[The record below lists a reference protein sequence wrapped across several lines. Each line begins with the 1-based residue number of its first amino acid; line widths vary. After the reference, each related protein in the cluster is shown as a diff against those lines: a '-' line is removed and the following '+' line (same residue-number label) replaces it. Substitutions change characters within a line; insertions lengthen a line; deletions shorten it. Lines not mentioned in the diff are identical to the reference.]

1 MILPISDQ
9 YRISSDRYQ
18 WVVQKRRTRT
28 KDGRKISDWQAQSYY
43 PTLRGALAQLGE
55 RMVRES
61 EANKVVDALAA
72 INEVVTTLSQALTR
86 ALEANHGSIK
96 ADRDDG

>member
-28 KDGRKISDWQAQSYY
+28 KGGRKISDWQAQSYY
-43 PTLRGALAQLGE
+43 PTLPSALAQLGE

-61 EANKVVDALAA
+61 EANKVADALAA
-72 INEVVTTLSQALTR
+72 INDVATTLSLALSHVI
-86 ALEANHGSIK
+86 EANHGSSK

>member
-28 KDGRKISDWQAQSYY
+28 KGGRKISDWQAQSYY
-43 PTLRGALAQLGE
+43 PTLPSALAQLGE

-61 EANKVVDALAA
+61 EANMVVDALAA
-72 INEVVTTLSQALTR
+72 INDVATTLSLALSR
-86 ALEANHGSIK
+86 VIEENRGSTT

>member
-18 WVVQKRRTRT
+18 WVVQERRTRT
-28 KDGRKISDWQAQSYY
+28 KGGRKISDWQAQSYY
-43 PTLRGALAQLGE
+43 PTLRSALAQLGE

-61 EANKVVDALAA
+61 NADTVVDALEV
-72 INEVVTTLSQALTR
+72 INDIATTLSQTR
-86 ALEANHGSIK
+86 RPGRTEGS
-96 ADRDDG
+96 

>member
-43 PTLRGALAQLGE
+43 PTLRNALEQLGE

-61 EANKVVDALAA
+61 NVTTVVDALEVIKAVAA
-72 INEVVTTLSQALTR
+72 TLSQARTTYR
-86 ALEANHGSIK
+86 TPES
-96 ADRDDG
+96 

>member
-1 MILPISDQ
+1 MRFQINDD
-9 YRISSDRYQ
+9 YRITSDPYQ

-43 PTLRGALAQLGE
+43 PTLRSALAQLGE

-61 EANKVVDALAA
+61 NADTVVDALEV
-72 INEVVTTLSQALTR
+72 INDIATTLSQTR
-86 ALEANHGSIK
+86 RTGRTEGS
-96 ADRDDG
+96 

>member
-1 MILPISDQ
+1 MIIPISDQ

-28 KDGRKISDWQAQSYY
+28 QDGRKISDWQAQSYY
-43 PTLRGALAQLGE
+43 PTLRSALAQLGE

-61 EANKVVDALAA
+61 NADTVVDALEV
-72 INEVVTTLSQALTR
+72 INDIATTLSQARRPGRT
-86 ALEANHGSIK
+86 EGS
-96 ADRDDG
+96 

>member
-1 MILPISDQ
+1 MIIPISDQ

-28 KDGRKISDWQAQSYY
+28 QDGRKISDWQAQSYY
-43 PTLRGALAQLGE
+43 PTLTDALAQLGE

-61 EANKVVDALAA
+61 EANMVVDALAA
-72 INEVVTTLSQALTR
+72 INDVATTLSLALSR
-86 ALEANHGSIK
+86 VIEENRGSTK